1 MIMILSFSLLGCKFC
16 HSLSLCVANCNG
28 QIYYVV
34 HKHQSMSRVANHF
47 GVHNHLIVDGKCQ
60 KSIKET
66 RRLITKEVDHTP
78 NAKIS
83 SISFSASKTFL
94 ASYLLDD
101 FSNYTVDPFKGK

>member
-1 MIMILSFSLLGCKFC
+1 MILSSSLLGCKFC
-16 HSLSLCVANCNG
+16 HSFSLCVADYNG

-34 HKHQSMSRVANHF
+34 HRHQSMSRVTIHL
-47 GVHNHLIVDGKCQ
+47 GVHNHLIVDEKCR

-66 RRLITKEVDHTP
+66 RRLIAKKVDRTP

-94 ASYLLDD
+94 VSYLLDD
-101 FSNYTVDPFKGK
+101 FSDYIVELLKGE